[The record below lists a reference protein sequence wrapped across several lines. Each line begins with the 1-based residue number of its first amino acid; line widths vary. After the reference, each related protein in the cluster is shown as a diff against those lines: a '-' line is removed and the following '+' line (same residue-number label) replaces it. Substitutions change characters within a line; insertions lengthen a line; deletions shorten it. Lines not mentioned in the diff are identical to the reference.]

1 MGFSHIKFGRIVPK
15 DRSYEDKYCFKK
27 MMAVPTKK
35 VEKNLLVPLSLRS
48 FYDQGELGAC
58 VGYSCSWMMSIYNCL
73 PKQQKYD
80 AVWLYR
86 QAQINDGFPETNPP
100 NDTGTVV
107 SAGFW
112 VLNHLGHKKINEN
125 QPDINDG
132 IMSYYWG
139 QSSDD
144 IRTAIAIGRPAVIG
158 VSWFQEF
165 MTPKRKNGEYWI
177 GTSKNIGKSLGGH
190 AIVVTAASD
199 KRQAVKLQNSWGL
212 SYPQVWLPY
221 SMLDKLM
228 VQDGEMCIAID
239 APTSS

>member
-1 MGFSHIKFGRIVPK
+1 
-15 DRSYEDKYCFKK
+15 

-35 VEKNLLVPLSLRS
+35 VEKTLFLPLSLRS

-58 VGYSCSWMMSIYNCL
+58 VGYSSSWMMSCYNSL

-100 NDTGTVV
+100 DDTGTVV
-107 SAGFW
+107 SAAFW

-125 QPDINDG
+125 DPDINDG

-144 IRTAIAIGRPAVIG
+144 IRTAIAIGRYAVLG
-158 VSWFQEF
+158 LNWYESF
-165 MTPKRKNGEYWI
+165 MEPEKVNGEYWI
-177 GTSKNIGKSLGGH
+177 GRNSKKLGRSLGGH
-190 AIVVTAASD
+190 AICSFSASD
-199 KRQAVKLQNSWGL
+199 RKQSIKLINSWGKD
-212 SYPQVWLPY
+212 YPIVNLPY

-228 VQDGEMCIAID
+228 AQDGEMCIAVD
-239 APTSS
+239 APASS